1 MTENWPL
8 PAGLGLVHFFG
19 PTFLL
24 WQCVR
29 VFGLGKP
36 FSNAAMMA
44 VVLCAPVAAVSIAAI
59 FGIRESNDVAFL
71 GYSLLS
77 LLYAPVI
84 LAVMIWVAKARP
96 GECKMVQNMICRPR
110 HMILVGFF
118 GGLIMYALLELA
130 LYFSIHKI
138 TDPTPCSSSKC
149 HSFSLL
155 YGDMQSAAG
164 FLSAWSILVGL
175 IVASSVFSLIAYF
188 YRFETAPMKR

>member
-1 MTENWPL
+1 MTENWPF

-29 VFGLGKP
+29 VFELRKP
-36 FSNAAMMA
+36 FSDASMMA
-44 VVLCAPVAAVSIAAI
+44 VLLCAPVAAVSIAAI

-84 LAVMIWVAKARP
+84 LAVMIWVAKTRP

-110 HMILVGFF
+110 HMKLVGFF
-118 GGLIMYALLELA
+118 GSILLYALLELA
-130 LYFSIHKI
+130 LYFSMYKLA
-138 TDPTPCSSSKC
+138 DPTPCSSARC
-149 HSFSLL
+149 HSISLF
-155 YGDMQSAAG
+155 YGDKLSAAAYLTAG
-164 FLSAWSILVGL
+164 SILVGL
-175 IVASSVFSLIAYF
+175 IVAGSVFNLIAYF
-188 YRFETAPMKR
+188 YRFETAPVKR